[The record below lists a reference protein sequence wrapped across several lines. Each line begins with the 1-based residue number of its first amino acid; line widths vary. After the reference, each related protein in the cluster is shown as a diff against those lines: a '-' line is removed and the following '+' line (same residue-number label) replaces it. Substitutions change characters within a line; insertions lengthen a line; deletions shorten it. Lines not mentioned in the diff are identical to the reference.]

1 MNYDKLVS
9 TTADVGYLLI
19 SSGAEISRA
28 EESMRRIFRAYG
40 VENGEVFAIPTF
52 LSVSVGTAEGRPV
65 TAIRR
70 IASRQTDMRRVA
82 LANDLCRRICFA
94 KPNLYHV
101 DREIARIGSLPS
113 VPVWLQTAAFA
124 VVAFS
129 FTLFYGG
136 NFSDAAVAFLG
147 GAALRPVCR
156 ILERFHVNAFFIH
169 VTASFVA
176 AAIALTFAHFN
187 IYLNYDK
194 IIIGILMNLV
204 PGIAITDF
212 MRDIIAGDMISG
224 ILRLIESL
232 LVATAIAIGAGI
244 ALTATRMIWGV

>member
-19 SSGAEISRA
+19 ANGAEISRA
-28 EESMRRIFRAYG
+28 EESMRRIFQAYG
-40 VENGEVFAIPTF
+40 VKHGEVFAIPNF

-70 IASRQTDMRRVA
+70 ISSRQTNMGRVA
-82 LANDLCRRICFA
+82 LANDLCRRVCAA
-94 KPNLYHV
+94 KPDLSRV
-101 DREIARIGSLPS
+101 DREIARIRSLPP
-113 VPVWLQTAAFA
+113 VPLWLQSAAYA
-124 VVAFS
+124 VVAFA

-136 NFSDAAVAFLG
+136 NTADGAIALLA
-147 GAALRPVCR
+147 GAALRPVCSL
-156 ILERFHVNAFFIH
+156 LERLHVNTFFIH
-169 VTASFVA
+169 VTASLVA
-176 AAIALTFAHFN
+176 AAIALTFAHFDVS
-187 IYLNYDK
+187 LNYDK
-194 IIIGILMNLV
+194 IIIGVLMNLV